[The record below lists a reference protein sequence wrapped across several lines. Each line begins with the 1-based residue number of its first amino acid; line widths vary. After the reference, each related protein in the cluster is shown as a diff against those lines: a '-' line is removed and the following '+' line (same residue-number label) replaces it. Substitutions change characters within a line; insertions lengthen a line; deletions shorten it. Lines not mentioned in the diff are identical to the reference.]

1 MFFQG
6 ELTPNGYSF
15 FPVRYVVVLPEALL
29 ERVSVLTVEQGHP
42 LGLLPQVFED
52 RIVSLRQHPDG
63 LLGVAAGEGQLREGV
78 FLFRHRL
85 RGAAVVDDEKGRL
98 AFETVVP
105 KAEPIVQAF
114 ARVDNIY
121 LRVPPYPRAALVSGV
136 VPDGGA
142 QYDDVVED
150 PAIGPFE
157 EV

>member
-6 ELTPNGYSF
+6 ELTPNGYSL
-15 FPVRYVVVLPEALL
+15 FPARYDVVLPEALL

-114 ARVDNIY
+114 ARVDDIY
-121 LRVPPYPRAALVSGV
+121 LRVPHIHGRPW
-136 VPDGGA
+136 
-142 QYDDVVED
+142 
-150 PAIGPFE
+150 
-157 EV
+157 

>member
-15 FPVRYVVVLPEALL
+15 FPVRYDVVLPEALL
-29 ERVSVLTVEQGHP
+29 ERVSVLTVEQSHP
-42 LGLLPQVFED
+42 LGLFTQVFED

-98 AFETVVP
+98 ALETMVP

-114 ARVDNIY
+114 ARVDSPLKRWYQKRSQSCRRSPGSTIY
-121 LRVPPYPRAALVSGV
+121 ISGS
-136 VPDGGA
+136 PHIHGR
-142 QYDDVVED
+142 
-150 PAIGPFE
+150 P
-157 EV
+157 